1 MSSIFNYIKKNTER
15 RTAGPGSLEK
25 RSARSIERRTEASE
39 KRSVAIEKRSSSGP
53 GLERRSEFRSKPER
67 RSVDLRSWFG
77 SVLDLEDAVII
88 KPIRGGP
95 ALFRMLYSSFRRN
108 VSFKVLKIEFA
119 KGRSFYVFPANV
131 FERLN
136 IVLEGYYQGRNIVMY
151 VEKGSIAVLE
161 KYVEE
166 LNVEVREEKEHG
178 PWGEWVTTK
187 IIVNGKQ
194 MIPGP
199 EPERRSELQDW

>member
-1 MSSIFNYIKKNTER
+1 M
-15 RTAGPGSLEK
+15 
-25 RSARSIERRTEASE
+25 
-39 KRSVAIEKRSSSGP
+39 
-53 GLERRSEFRSKPER
+53 
-67 RSVDLRSWFG
+67 
-77 SVLDLEDAVII
+77 
-88 KPIRGGP
+88 
-95 ALFRMLYSSFRRN
+95 FRMLYSSFRRN

-119 KGRSFYVFPANV
+119 KGRSFYIFPGNV

-136 IVLEGYYQGRNIVMY
+136 IILEGYYQGRNIVMY
-151 VEKGSIAVLE
+151 VEKGSIAVPE

-199 EPERRSELQDW
+199 EPERRSELQNR